1 MRTGRSP
8 HRRYSNEPMQEP
20 LPQYV
25 SPGHFCSPVPSA
37 DDLARA
43 VAAVANPGPVL
54 GIDMREAEQLAF
66 LERLSRYYPEVQ
78 FPENNDGNTRFAF
91 NNPSYSWCDAI
102 ILFCMLRELR
112 PRRIIEVGSG
122 YTSCLILDVN
132 ELYFDWGID
141 CTFIEPYAE
150 LLRSLLK
157 PQDADRVHLVAS
169 KLQDVETTLFKT
181 LEAGD
186 ILFIDSSHVVK
197 AGSDVLTLFAN
208 ILPQLNVSTFIHF
221 HDVFDRFEYP
231 TEWLM
236 QGRGWNE
243 QYFLR
248 VFLQYNSSFRIKLF
262 TPHMITR
269 YGDWFRERMPDC
281 FKNTGGHIWIERVG

>member
-1 MRTGRSP
+1 
-8 HRRYSNEPMQEP
+8 MQESP
-20 LPQYV
+20 PQYV
-25 SPGHFCSPVPSA
+25 NPGHFYSPVPSA

-43 VAAVANPGPVL
+43 VAAGAVSATTL

-66 LERLSRYYPEVQ
+66 LERLSLYYPDVR
-78 FPENNDGNTRFAF
+78 FPEHNDGSTRFSF
-91 NNPSYSWCDAI
+91 NNPSYSWCDAT

-112 PRRIIEVGSG
+112 PRRIIEIGSG

-132 ELYFDWGID
+132 ELYFDWEID
-141 CTFIEPYAE
+141 CTFIEPYPE

-157 PQDADRVHLVAS
+157 PQDAERVNVIAS
-169 KLQDVETTLFKT
+169 KLQDIDTTLFET

-208 ILPQLNVSTFIHF
+208 ILPRLKVGTFIHF

-231 TEWLM
+231 SDWLM

-248 VFLQYNSSFRIKLF
+248 TFLQYNSSFQIKLF
-262 TPHMITR
+262 TPYMIVR
-269 YGDWFRERMPDC
+269 YGAWFHDKMPNC
-281 FKNTGGHIWIERVG
+281 FRNTGGHIWIARTS

>member
-1 MRTGRSP
+1 
-8 HRRYSNEPMQEP
+8 MQESP
-20 LPQYV
+20 PQYV
-25 SPGHFCSPVPSA
+25 SPGHFYSPVPSA
-37 DDLARA
+37 DHLARA
-43 VAAVANPGPVL
+43 VAAGAVSATML

-66 LERLSRYYPEVQ
+66 LERLSLYYPDVR
-78 FPENNDGNTRFAF
+78 FPEHNDGSTRFSF
-91 NNPSYSWCDAI
+91 NNPSYSWCDAT

-132 ELYFDWGID
+132 ELYFDWEID
-141 CTFIEPYAE
+141 CTFIEPYPE

-157 PQDADRVHLVAS
+157 PQDAERVNVVAS
-169 KLQDVETTLFKT
+169 KLQDVDTTLFET

-208 ILPQLNVSTFIHF
+208 ILPRLKVGTFIHF
-221 HDVFDRFEYP
+221 HDVFDRFEYSSD
-231 TEWLM
+231 WLM

-248 VFLQYNSSFRIKLF
+248 TFLQYNSSFQIKLF
-262 TPHMITR
+262 TPHMIVR
-269 YGDWFRERMPDC
+269 YGAWFHDKMPNC
-281 FKNTGGHIWIERVG
+281 FRNTGGHIWIERMESTFQVRHT

>member
-1 MRTGRSP
+1 MEAPTGGSP
-8 HRRYSNEPMQEP
+8 HHGTLTNPVQESP
-20 LPQYV
+20 PQYV
-25 SPGHFCSPVPSA
+25 GPGHFSSPVPSA

-43 VAAVANPGPVL
+43 VAAVANPAPVL

-66 LERLSRYYPEVQ
+66 LERLSRYYPDVQ
-78 FPENNDGNTRFAF
+78 FPEQNDGSTRFAF

-102 ILFCMLRELR
+102 ILFCMLR
-112 PRRIIEVGSG
+112 
-122 YTSCLILDVN
+122 LILDVN
-132 ELYFDWGID
+132 ELYFNWEID
-141 CTFIEPYAE
+141 CTFIEPYPE
-150 LLRSLLK
+150 LLHSLLK
-157 PQDADRVHLVAS
+157 PQDADRVDLVES
-169 KLQDVETTLFKT
+169 KLQDVETTLFET

-208 ILPQLNVSTFIHF
+208 ILPQLNVGTFIHF

-281 FKNTGGHIWIERVG
+281 FRNTGGHIWIERVG

>member
-1 MRTGRSP
+1 VQESP
-8 HRRYSNEPMQEP
+8 
-20 LPQYV
+20 PQYV
-25 SPGHFCSPVPSA
+25 SPGHFYSPVPSA

-43 VAAVANPGPVL
+43 VAAGAVSATTL

-66 LERLSRYYPEVQ
+66 LERLSLYYPDVR
-78 FPENNDGNTRFAF
+78 FPEHNDGSTRFSF
-91 NNPSYSWCDAI
+91 NNPSYSWCDAT

-112 PRRIIEVGSG
+112 PRRIIEIGSG

-132 ELYFDWGID
+132 ELYFDWEID
-141 CTFIEPYAE
+141 CTFIEPYPE

-157 PQDADRVHLVAS
+157 PQRVSNKVVIAS
-169 KLQDVETTLFKT
+169 KLQDIDTTLFET

-208 ILPQLNVSTFIHF
+208 ILPRLKVGTFIHF

-231 TEWLM
+231 SDWLM

-248 VFLQYNSSFRIKLF
+248 TFLQYNSSFQIKLF
-262 TPHMITR
+262 TPYMIVR
-269 YGDWFRERMPDC
+269 YGAWFHDKMPNC
-281 FKNTGGHIWIERVG
+281 FRNTGGHIWIARTS

>member
-1 MRTGRSP
+1 VP
-8 HRRYSNEPMQEP
+8 EPP
-20 LPQYV
+20 PQYV
-25 SPGHFCSPVPSA
+25 SPGHFSSPVPSA
-37 DDLARA
+37 EDLARA
-43 VAAVANPGPVL
+43 VAGVASSAPVI

-66 LERLSRYYPEVQ
+66 LQRLSRYYPDIQ
-78 FPENNDGNTRFAF
+78 FPEHNDGSTRFAF

-102 ILFCMLRELR
+102 ILFCMLRELH
-112 PRRIIEVGSG
+112 PRRIIEAGSG
-122 YTSCLILDVN
+122 YSSCLILDVN
-132 ELYFDWGID
+132 ELYFDWQID
-141 CTFIEPYAE
+141 CTFIEPYPE

-157 PQDADRVHLVAS
+157 PQDSDRVNLVPC
-169 KLQDVETTLFKT
+169 KLQDVETTLFET
-181 LEAGD
+181 LETGD

-208 ILPQLNVSTFIHF
+208 ILPQLKVGTFIHF

-231 TEWLM
+231 ADWLM

-262 TPHMITR
+262 TPYMIAR
-269 YGDWFRERMPDC
+269 YGTWFRERMPDC
-281 FKNTGGHIWIERVG
+281 FRNTGGHIWIERVG

>member
-1 MRTGRSP
+1 
-8 HRRYSNEPMQEP
+8 MQESP
-20 LPQYV
+20 PQYV
-25 SPGHFCSPVPSA
+25 SPGHFYSPVPSA

-43 VAAVANPGPVL
+43 VAAGAVSATTL

-66 LERLSRYYPEVQ
+66 LERLSLYYPDVR
-78 FPENNDGNTRFAF
+78 FPEHNDGSTRFSF
-91 NNPSYSWCDAI
+91 NNPSYSWCDAT

-112 PRRIIEVGSG
+112 PRRIIEIGSG

-132 ELYFDWGID
+132 ELYFDWEID
-141 CTFIEPYAE
+141 CTFIEPYPE

-157 PQDADRVHLVAS
+157 PQDAERVNVVAS
-169 KLQDVETTLFKT
+169 KLQDIDTTLFET

-208 ILPQLNVSTFIHF
+208 ILPRLKVGTFIHF

-231 TEWLM
+231 SDWLM

-248 VFLQYNSSFRIKLF
+248 TFLQYNSSFQIKLF
-262 TPHMITR
+262 TPYMIVR
-269 YGDWFRERMPDC
+269 YGAWFHDKMPNC
-281 FKNTGGHIWIERVG
+281 FRNTGGHIWIARTS

>member
-1 MRTGRSP
+1 
-8 HRRYSNEPMQEP
+8 MQESP
-20 LPQYV
+20 PQYV
-25 SPGHFCSPVPSA
+25 SPGHFYSPVASA

-43 VAAVANPGPVL
+43 VAAVAVSAPML

-66 LERLSRYYPEVQ
+66 LERLSVYYRDIA
-78 FPENNDGNTRFAF
+78 FPEQNDGTTRFAF
-91 NNPSYSWCDAI
+91 NNPSYSWCDAT

-132 ELYFDWGID
+132 ELYFDWEID
-141 CTFIEPYAE
+141 CTFIEPYPD

-157 PQDADRVHLVAS
+157 PQDAGRVNLVAS
-169 KLQDVETTLFKT
+169 KLQDVNTTLFES

-208 ILPQLNVSTFIHF
+208 ILPRLKVGTFIHF
-221 HDVFDRFEYP
+221 HDIFDRFEYP
-231 TEWLM
+231 SDWLM
-236 QGRGWNE
+236 EGRGWNE

-248 VFLQYNSSFRIKLF
+248 TFLQYNSSFLIKLF
-262 TPHMITR
+262 TPHMIVR
-269 YGDWFRERMPDC
+269 YGAWFREHMPDC
-281 FKNTGGHIWIERVG
+281 FKNTGGHIWIKRVG

>member
-1 MRTGRSP
+1 
-8 HRRYSNEPMQEP
+8 MQESP
-20 LPQYV
+20 PQYV
-25 SPGHFCSPVPSA
+25 SPGHFYSPVPSA

-43 VAAVANPGPVL
+43 VAAGAVSATTL

-66 LERLSRYYPEVQ
+66 LERLSLYYPDVR
-78 FPENNDGNTRFAF
+78 FPEHNDGSTRFSF
-91 NNPSYSWCDAI
+91 NNPSYSWCDAT

-112 PRRIIEVGSG
+112 PRRIIEIGSG

-132 ELYFDWGID
+132 ELYFDWEID
-141 CTFIEPYAE
+141 CTFIEPYPE

-157 PQDADRVHLVAS
+157 PQDAERVNVIAS
-169 KLQDVETTLFKT
+169 KLQDIDTTLFET

-208 ILPQLNVSTFIHF
+208 ILPRLKVGTFIHF

-231 TEWLM
+231 SDWLM

-248 VFLQYNSSFRIKLF
+248 TFLQYNSSFQIKLF
-262 TPHMITR
+262 TPYMIVR
-269 YGDWFRERMPDC
+269 YGAWFHDKMPNC
-281 FKNTGGHIWIERVG
+281 FRNTGGHIWIARTS

>member
-1 MRTGRSP
+1 V
-8 HRRYSNEPMQEP
+8 QEP

-25 SPGHFCSPVPSA
+25 SPGHFYSPVPSA

-43 VAAVANPGPVL
+43 VAAAAGSAPML
-54 GIDMREAEQLAF
+54 GIDVREAEQLAF
-66 LERLSRYYPEVQ
+66 LKRLSRYYPDVQ
-78 FPENNDGNTRFAF
+78 FPEHKDGSTRFVF
-91 NNPSYSWCDAI
+91 DNPSYSWCDAT

-122 YTSCLILDVN
+122 YSSCLILDVN
-132 ELYFDWGID
+132 EAYFDWEID
-141 CTFIEPYAE
+141 CTFIEPYPE

-157 PQDADRVHLVAS
+157 PQDAERVNLVPR
-169 KLQDVETTLFKT
+169 KLQDVDTTLFET
-181 LEAGD
+181 LETGD

-197 AGSDVLTLFAN
+197 AGSDVLTLFTN
-208 ILPQLNVSTFIHF
+208 ILPQLDVGTFIHF

-231 TEWLM
+231 SDWLM

-262 TPHMITR
+262 TPHMIAR
-269 YGDWFRERMPDC
+269 YGAWFREHMPDC
-281 FKNTGGHIWIERVG
+281 FRNTGGHIWIERVG